1 MPDMFC
7 FQCQQ
12 TAGGTGCVRTG
23 VCGKQP
29 HTAQLQDALI
39 CELIRLAQ
47 AAQAASRRTE
57 ESDRLLI
64 DGLFTTLTNVNFD
77 DRAIHAF
84 TQRAAAERRA
94 LGGADAPDFPLWKG
108 ETGHR
113 FPAFDASVR
122 AEGHG
127 GLRAPRSA
135 ARQAGR
141 ECHGVVL

>member
-23 VCGKQP
+23 VCGKAAAHGAAAGCAHLRADPSGAGRAGGVTP
-29 HTAQLQDALI
+29 HGGERPSAD
-39 CELIRLAQ
+39 
-47 AAQAASRRTE
+47 RR
-57 ESDRLLI
+57 
-64 DGLFTTLTNVNFD
+64 LFTTLTNVNFD

-108 ETGHR
+108 ETDIVSLRRR
-113 FPAFDASVR
+113 FCS
-122 AEGHG
+122 G
-127 GLRAPRSA
+127 
-135 ARQAGR
+135 
-141 ECHGVVL
+141 